1 MTTLACCP
9 RILTALAIAVSL
21 WLLVLSDGASAEDKK
36 VSGTAKFG
44 PTLSQT
50 MLLPGDASKHEV
62 MLVNRIQFWNSANPD
77 WNNVEVTQFSY
88 TDYTAGTGYPR
99 WTLQTRPNVDGAKPA
114 IGSGRSSE
122 CVVARSLQREQVAFS
137 GDTTIAPPAEIVRL

>member
-1 MTTLACCP
+1 MQQGRMGMTMLACRP
-9 RILTALAIAVSL
+9 RILTTLAIGVSL
-21 WLLVLSDGASAEDKK
+21 GLLVLSDGASAEDKK

-50 MLLPGDASKHEV
+50 MLLPGDAPKHEV

-88 TDYTAGTGYPR
+88 TDYTAGGISQR
-99 WTLQTRPNVDGAKPA
+99 
-114 IGSGRSSE
+114 
-122 CVVARSLQREQVAFS
+122 LQRQCPS
-137 GDTTIAPPAEIVRL
+137 WR